1 MMNNNSIFQQPTPP
15 RFKGQILKQ
24 VYRVWLFRRL
34 LPVLVAEL
42 AILIFVLYALAEIVF
57 VQRVL
62 GNGLTVLFA
71 RPREIFFFAAQ
82 AFLAAPVG
90 VQVLIF
96 GVLLLAA
103 LLIRHITQGFLRFIL
118 VKENYFGKVA

>member
-1 MMNNNSIFQQPTPP
+1 MMNNPITQQTASP

-34 LPVLVAEL
+34 LPVLMAEL
-42 AILIFVLYALAEIVF
+42 AILVFVLYALAQIVF

-71 RPREIFFFAAQ
+71 RPREIFFFAIQ
-82 AFLAAPVG
+82 AFLQAPIG
-90 VQVLIF
+90 TQVLMF

-103 LLIRHITQGFLRFIL
+103 LLIRHLTQGFLRFIL
-118 VKENYFGKVA
+118 VKENYFGKVV